1 MKIRKISIL
10 LLLLGCT
17 FAKAQ
22 SDKTKKADKYYHRLE
37 YVKAAEEYLEVALD
51 DADPYVYTQLANS
64 YYHVFNTAEA
74 ERWYAKAIVDN
85 NDPEVRYR
93 YAEML
98 KANGKY
104 QEYNTQMKAFAKAAP
119 SDQRAKAFMENPDY
133 IPQLLAAEQK
143 FEVTSIDINSAQS
156 DFGGYFNKNTFY
168 FTSARDGGKKYGWT
182 GEPYLD
188 IYTASYAG
196 DSFTDVKEIGGDIN
210 TRFHEGTVAVT
221 ADGQTMYFARTNYN
235 DGKFVKDSAGIG
247 LVNLFKATMTDGKW
261 DNVERLPFNGD
272 NYTTQ
277 HPALSEDGSTLYF
290 ASDRPG
296 GYGESD
302 LYQVSINEDGTFG
315 TPENLGNAINTEAN
329 EGFPFVSADLLYFA
343 SNGQLGLGGL
353 DLFVAPIDGASF
365 GSIRNLGVP
374 INSSSDDFS
383 FTFDA
388 DTQTGFFSSNR
399 EGGKGSDD
407 IYKATQISAICDVDY
422 VFTVTDAATG
432 EILSG
437 AVVSLADADG
447 NKVGSKTTDANGTVA
462 FKVNCNTDMVVE
474 VTKAEYES
482 AQQDVAGTDEAMAA
496 VGVALEPIEV
506 IITEDMVELN
516 PIFFEFD
523 KHNITKEAAFELD
536 KLVEA
541 MNKYPELNI
550 KVETHTDRRGSE
562 TYNQTL
568 SEKRAKSTVQY
579 LISKGIAE
587 ERLTSEG
594 KGETSPIVDC
604 TSCTKEQHAQNR
616 RSEFLIVKE

>member
-1 MKIRKISIL
+1 M
-10 LLLLGCT
+10 
-17 FAKAQ
+17 
-22 SDKTKKADKYYHRLE
+22 
-37 YVKAAEEYLEVALD
+37 V
-51 DADPYVYTQLANS
+51 
-64 YYHVFNTAEA
+64 
-74 ERWYAKAIVDN
+74 
-85 NDPEVRYR
+85 
-93 YAEML
+93 
-98 KANGKY
+98 NG
-104 QEYNTQMKAFAKAAP
+104 
-119 SDQRAKAFMENPDY
+119 
-133 IPQLLAAEQK
+133 
-143 FEVTSIDINSAQS
+143 
-156 DFGGYFNKNTFY
+156 G
-168 FTSARDGGKKYGWT
+168 
-182 GEPYLD
+182 
-188 IYTASYAG
+188 
-196 DSFTDVKEIGGDIN
+196 
-210 TRFHEGTVAVT
+210 
-221 ADGQTMYFARTNYN
+221 
-235 DGKFVKDSAGIG
+235 
-247 LVNLFKATMTDGKW
+247 
-261 DNVERLPFNGD
+261 NVERLPFNDD

-302 LYQVSINEDGTFG
+302 LYQVAINEDGTFG
-315 TPENLGNAINTEAN
+315 TPENLGDTINTEAN

-353 DLFVAPIDGASF
+353 DLFVAPISGSSF
-365 GSIRNLGVP
+365 GNVRNLGVP

-388 DTQTGFFSSNR
+388 ETQTGFFSSNR

-407 IYKATQISAICDVDY
+407 IYKATQISPICDVDY
-422 VFTVTDAATG
+422 VFTITDKTTG

-447 NKVGSKTTDANGTVA
+447 NKVGSKTTDANGMVT
-462 FKVNCNTDMVVE
+462 FKVTCNTDMVVE

-482 AQQDVAGTDEAMAA
+482 AQQDVEGTDETTAK

-562 TYNQTL
+562 SYNQTL
-568 SEKRAKSTVQY
+568 SEKRAKATVQY

-604 TSCTKEQHAQNR
+604 TSCTSEQHAQNR